1 MAKSNK
7 VLTVEITNESI
18 TVIEVS
24 PSIKKQTNVHNALI
38 FETPEDAYE
47 DGNLRDVER
56 IASAIRE
63 QLDANGITNK
73 NAIFVL
79 SSSKVVNREVLIPEV
94 KENKVKGIVDANA
107 SEYFPVN
114 IEDYVVSHS
123 ILEHVVDEDKT
134 KQLKLMVVAAP
145 IAMVKSYYELGSML
159 GLTVQ
164 SIDYVGNA
172 MFQLIKTQTSATMTT
187 MVIQL
192 GSESTILNIV
202 KGDTLLL
209 QRTVPYGTNAVVTEI
224 MDEKGVDATT
234 AMTMLQNERMITVDF
249 DDNAATGAFRYLI
262 NNIGRVIDY
271 YSTKNPDKP
280 IDDVFLT
287 GDGAL
292 IRGIDGLFKIQLNI
306 QTRIMDSLYNI
317 KFDPKIDLKIY
328 NPVYLISPIGAAF
341 APMGFTPTE
350 AKVKTG
356 GNADYVK
363 IGTGVLVVGL
373 LAAVGMAGVTIV
385 MKNNAEAKRQS
396 LNDQIAAIADIDQ
409 IVSEYDAAKA
419 KRDDIN
425 TMYDQTR
432 TLNENVS
439 MFFAELEKNQ
449 PKDVVI
455 NTYSSSDAGVTMS
468 GITKDYDAIAKFI
481 IQLKQIACIQD
492 AFVTDL
498 SQTDGGTERFSGQT
512 AAATTE
518 SSTENGGSSQNTG
531 TTGNSQT
538 SQNVTYTFNIT
549 ANFVSMVE
557 ETTEEETGDGVLQ
570 ETSAE

>member
-18 TVIEVS
+18 TIIEVS

-47 DGNLRDVER
+47 DGALRDVEKL
-56 IASAIRE
+56 ASAIRE

-73 NAIFVL
+73 NVIFIL

-123 ILEHVVDEDKT
+123 ILEHVVNEDKT

-145 IAMVKSYYELGSML
+145 LTMVKSYYELGSML
-159 GLTVQ
+159 GLNVQ
-164 SIDYVGNA
+164 SIDYVGNS
-172 MFQLIKTQTSATMTT
+172 MLQLIKTQTSATMTT

-209 QRTVPYGTNAVVTEI
+209 QRTVPYGTNAVVTEV
-224 MDEKGVDATT
+224 MDEKDVDATT
-234 AMTMLQNERMITVDF
+234 AMTLLQNERLITVDF

-271 YSTKNPDKP
+271 YVTKNPDKP

-306 QTRIMDSLYNI
+306 QTRIMDSLYNV

-328 NPVYLISPIGAAF
+328 NPVYLIAPIGAAF
-341 APMGFTPTE
+341 APMGFRPTE
-350 AKVKTG
+350 VKTKG
-356 GNADYVK
+356 SASDADLVK
-363 IGTGVLVVGL
+363 YGVAVLVVSVIV
-373 LAAVGMAGVTIV
+373 AAASVGVTTV
-385 MKNNAEAKRQS
+385 MKNNEQAKQAS
-396 LNDQIAAIADIDQ
+396 LNAQIAAIADIDQ
-409 IVSEYDAAKA
+409 IISDYDAVVAKY
-419 KRDDIN
+419 KDIK

-432 TLNENVS
+432 TLNENFN
-439 MFFAELEKNQ
+439 MLFDDLEKNQ
-449 PKDVVI
+449 PKDVSI
-455 NTYSSSDAGVTMS
+455 QSFNSSDGGVNIGATAKS
-468 GITKDYDAIAKFI
+468 LDAIAKFI
-481 IQLKQIACIQD
+481 IQLKKIECID
-492 AFVTDL
+492 NAFVP
-498 SQTDGGTERFSGQT
+498 SYTEDVDD
-512 AAATTE
+512 A
-518 SSTENGGSSQNTG
+518 
-531 TTGNSQT
+531 GNK
-538 SQNVTYTFNIT
+538 TYTFTVT
-549 ANFVSMVE
+549 ANFVSMVQDEDAELE
-557 ETTEEETGDGVLQ
+557 EQNTGDATLD
-570 ETSAE
+570 TPAAE

>member
-18 TVIEVS
+18 TIIEVS

-47 DGNLRDVER
+47 DGALRDVEKL
-56 IASAIRE
+56 ASAIRE

-73 NAIFVL
+73 NVIFIL

-123 ILEHVVDEDKT
+123 ILEHVVNEDKT

-145 IAMVKSYYELGSML
+145 LTMVKSYYELGSML
-159 GLTVQ
+159 GLNVQ
-164 SIDYVGNA
+164 SIDYVGNS
-172 MFQLIKTQTSATMTT
+172 MLQLIKTQTSATMTT

-209 QRTVPYGTNAVVTEI
+209 QRTVPYGTNAVVTEV
-224 MDEKGVDATT
+224 MDEKDVDATT
-234 AMTMLQNERMITVDF
+234 AMTLLQNERLITVDF

-271 YSTKNPDKP
+271 YVTKNPDKP

-306 QTRIMDSLYNI
+306 QTRIMDSLYNV

-328 NPVYLISPIGAAF
+328 NPVYLIAPIGAAF
-341 APMGFTPTE
+341 APMGFRQTE
-350 AKVKTG
+350 VKTKG
-356 GNADYVK
+356 SASDADLMKYGV
-363 IGTGVLVVGL
+363 TVLVVGVIV
-373 LAAVGMAGVTIV
+373 AAASIGVTTV
-385 MKNNAEAKRQS
+385 MKNNEQAKQAS
-396 LNDQIAAIADIDQ
+396 LNAQIAAIADIDQ
-409 IVSEYDAAKA
+409 IISDYDAVVAKY
-419 KRDDIN
+419 KDIK

-432 TLNENVS
+432 TLNENFN
-439 MFFAELEKNQ
+439 MLFDDLEKNQ
-449 PKDVVI
+449 PKDVSI
-455 NTYSSSDAGVTMS
+455 QSFNSSDGGVNIGATAKS
-468 GITKDYDAIAKFI
+468 LDAIAKFI
-481 IQLKQIACIQD
+481 IQLKKIECID
-492 AFVTDL
+492 NAFVP
-498 SQTDGGTERFSGQT
+498 SYTEEVDD
-512 AAATTE
+512 A
-518 SSTENGGSSQNTG
+518 
-531 TTGNSQT
+531 GNK
-538 SQNVTYTFNIT
+538 TYTFTVT
-549 ANFVSMVE
+549 ANFVSMVQDEDPELE
-557 ETTEEETGDGVLQ
+557 EQNTGDATLD
-570 ETSAE
+570 TPAAE

>member
-18 TVIEVS
+18 TIIEVS

-47 DGNLRDVER
+47 DGALRDVEKL
-56 IASAIRE
+56 ASAIRE

-73 NAIFVL
+73 NVIFIL

-123 ILEHVVDEDKT
+123 ILEHVVNEDKT

-145 IAMVKSYYELGSML
+145 LTMVKSYYELGSML
-159 GLTVQ
+159 GLNVQ
-164 SIDYVGNA
+164 SIDYVGNS
-172 MFQLIKTQTSATMTT
+172 MLQLIKTQTSATMTT

-209 QRTVPYGTNAVVTEI
+209 QRTVPYGTNAVVTEV
-224 MDEKGVDATT
+224 MDEKDVDATT
-234 AMTMLQNERMITVDF
+234 AMTLLQNERLITVDF

-271 YSTKNPDKP
+271 YVTKNPDKP

-306 QTRIMDSLYNI
+306 QTRIMDSLYNV

-328 NPVYLISPIGAAF
+328 NPVYLIAPIGAAF
-341 APMGFTPTE
+341 APMGFRPTE
-350 AKVKTG
+350 VKTKG
-356 GNADYVK
+356 SASDADLMKY
-363 IGTGVLVVGL
+363 GVAGLVVGVIV
-373 LAAVGMAGVTIV
+373 AAASIGVTTV
-385 MKNNAEAKRQS
+385 MKNNEQAKQAS
-396 LNDQIAAIADIDQ
+396 LNAQIAAIADIDQ
-409 IVSEYDAAKA
+409 IISDYDAVVAKY
-419 KRDDIN
+419 KDIK

-432 TLNENVS
+432 TLNENFN
-439 MFFAELEKNQ
+439 MLFDDLEKNQ
-449 PKDVVI
+449 PKEVSI
-455 NTYSSSDAGVTMS
+455 QSFSSSDGGVNIGATAKS
-468 GITKDYDAIAKFI
+468 LDAIAKFI
-481 IQLKQIACIQD
+481 IQLKKIECID
-492 AFVTDL
+492 NAFVP
-498 SQTDGGTERFSGQT
+498 SYTEEVDD
-512 AAATTE
+512 A
-518 SSTENGGSSQNTG
+518 
-531 TTGNSQT
+531 GNK
-538 SQNVTYTFNIT
+538 TYTFTVT
-549 ANFVSMVE
+549 ANFVSMVQDEDPELE
-557 ETTEEETGDGVLQ
+557 EQNTGDATLD
-570 ETSAE
+570 TPAAE

>member
-18 TVIEVS
+18 TIIEVS

-47 DGNLRDVER
+47 DGALRDVEKL
-56 IASAIRE
+56 ASAIRE

-73 NAIFVL
+73 NVIFIL
-79 SSSKVVNREVLIPEV
+79 SSSKAVNREVLIPEV

-123 ILEHVVDEDKT
+123 ILEHVVNEDKS

-145 IAMVKSYYELGSML
+145 LTMVKSYYELGSML
-159 GLTVQ
+159 GLNVQ
-164 SIDYVGNA
+164 SIDYVGNS
-172 MFQLIKTQTSATMTT
+172 MLQLIKTQTSATMTT

-209 QRTVPYGTNAVVTEI
+209 QRTVPYGTNAVVTEV
-224 MDEKGVDATT
+224 MDEKDVDATT
-234 AMTMLQNERMITVDF
+234 AMTLLQNERLITVDF

-271 YSTKNPDKP
+271 YVTKNPDKP

-306 QTRIMDSLYNI
+306 QTRIMDSLYNV

-328 NPVYLISPIGAAF
+328 NPVYLIAPIGAAF
-341 APMGFTPTE
+341 APMGFRPTE
-350 AKVKTG
+350 VKTKG
-356 GNADYVK
+356 SASDADLMKYGVA
-363 IGTGVLVVGL
+363 VLVVGVIV
-373 LAAVGMAGVTIV
+373 AAASIGVTTV
-385 MKNNAEAKRQS
+385 MKNNEQAKQAS
-396 LNDQIAAIADIDQ
+396 LNAQIAAIADIDQ
-409 IVSEYDAAKA
+409 IISDYDAVVAKY
-419 KRDDIN
+419 KDIK

-432 TLNENVS
+432 TLNENFN
-439 MFFAELEKNQ
+439 MLFDDLEKNQ
-449 PKDVVI
+449 PKDVSI
-455 NTYSSSDAGVTMS
+455 QSFNSSDGGVNIGATAKS
-468 GITKDYDAIAKFI
+468 LDAIAKFI
-481 IQLKQIACIQD
+481 IQLKKIECID
-492 AFVTDL
+492 NAFVP
-498 SQTDGGTERFSGQT
+498 SYTEEVDD
-512 AAATTE
+512 A
-518 SSTENGGSSQNTG
+518 
-531 TTGNSQT
+531 GNK
-538 SQNVTYTFNIT
+538 TYTFTVT
-549 ANFVSMVE
+549 ANFVSMVQDEDAELE
-557 ETTEEETGDGVLQ
+557 EQNTGDATLD
-570 ETSAE
+570 TPAAE